1 MLLRILIFVLGM
13 RLCGTWNRFFAF
25 EKRERVCA
33 GLSLALYLTWY
44 YVGSPG
50 ECFLLSTVCVQAW
63 LERAEN
69 AAKAKKEVDGY
80 NGNEKKRKRTSIAAP
95 EKRSLEAYFTVQ
107 PRWALSLI
115 ISNPIN
121 RKTFSGPVRRKSPPS
136 PKNLIWRKTWS
147 ACGFVI
153 SVKSKSAWSFQ
164 PIIKV
169 SLKQLTMN
177 LSNQCHLLL

>member
-1 MLLRILIFVLGM
+1 MSRLRGGTGTNVAKDIDFCPWHETVWDLKQIFCFWETGESVQ
-13 RLCGTWNRFFAF
+13 
-25 EKRERVCA
+25 V
-33 GLSLALYLTWY
+33 SLYLTWY

-50 ECFLLSTVCVQAW
+50 EYFLLSTVCVQAW

-121 RKTFSGPVRRKSPPS
+121 RKTFQAQFGENRRHR
-136 PKNLIWRKTWS
+136 RKTWS
-147 ACGFVI
+147 EEKRGPRV
-153 SVKSKSAWSFQ
+153 V
-164 PIIKV
+164 
-169 SLKQLTMN
+169 L
-177 LSNQCHLLL
+177 

>member
-1 MLLRILIFVLGM
+1 MSRLRGGTGTNVAKDIDFCPWHETVWDLKQFLLLRNG
-13 RLCGTWNRFFAF
+13 
-25 EKRERVCA
+25 RVCA

-107 PRWALSLI
+107 PRWALSPI
-115 ISNPIN
+115 ISNHIN
-121 RKTFSGPVRRKSPPS
+121 RKTFQAQFGENRRHR
-136 PKNLIWRKTWS
+136 RKTWS
-147 ACGFVI
+147 EEKRGPRV
-153 SVKSKSAWSFQ
+153 V
-164 PIIKV
+164 
-169 SLKQLTMN
+169 L
-177 LSNQCHLLL
+177 